1 MRTFTC
7 GDQQYGRKLKLRT
20 LVTNDWVY
28 VPPGL
33 VSGGRGVGD
42 PLKLHL
48 LFLGLLLGGS
58 NSEKM
63 PLPSKEEII

>member
-7 GDQQYGRKLKLRT
+7 GDQQYGRKLKLRK

-42 PLKLHL
+42 PLKLH
-48 LFLGLLLGGS
+48 
-58 NSEKM
+58 
-63 PLPSKEEII
+63 